1 MSLCDYWGIFL
12 FWHRL
17 SEHRLPRKEILEQVL
32 QTHVDISPAVLEF
45 RPAVKTC
52 LGVSM
57 TAHSWKPEILGHQL
71 FPILRENNKQANKT
85 TDQILYLAVISSL
98 ELLYLLRKSCRK
110 SLALFKLQN
119 KRLNLR
125 LQRCPWGEGAQKPDF
140 LHPSF
145 LPAVS
150 SILDS
155 VCTSGKKKKAEN
167 FVLQCRQKPFY

>member
-1 MSLCDYWGIFL
+1 
-12 FWHRL
+12 
-17 SEHRLPRKEILEQVL
+17 
-32 QTHVDISPAVLEF
+32 
-45 RPAVKTC
+45 
-52 LGVSM
+52 M

-110 SLALFKLQN
+110 SLVLFKLQN
-119 KRLNLR
+119 KQLNLR

-167 FVLQCRQKPFY
+167 FVLSMQAKALLLIKPQQPEHRIISEWVPPAALEVSTEMGNGVFVPQIEF